1 MFPLGSGT
9 AREDMDGLDLLLCFL
24 RLLRAETW
32 GPSRTSRKKGVALQ
46 RTAFLYLAGVQSC
59 LCFICCPG
67 ISLVAPAFCLLLA
80 RMASHF
86 AGLLWVPIIALWL
99 LAICASF
106 VVTNP
111 CDWFSFLRTLNWV
124 KGSTLCP
131 SARKKPEV
139 S

>member
-32 GPSRTSRKKGVALQ
+32 GPSRTSREKGVALQ
-46 RTAFLYLAGVQSC
+46 KTAFLYLAGVQSS

-86 AGLLWVPIIALWL
+86 AGLLWAPIIALWL